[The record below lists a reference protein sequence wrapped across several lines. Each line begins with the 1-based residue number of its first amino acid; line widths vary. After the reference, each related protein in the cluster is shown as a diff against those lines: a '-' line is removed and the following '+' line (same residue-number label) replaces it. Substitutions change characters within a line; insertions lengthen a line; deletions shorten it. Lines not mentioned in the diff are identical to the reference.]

1 MRRTLPATVLLAILT
16 SACFAQSPGGVSTGI
31 LLWTKANNGVST
43 TGATV
48 TGWTDQ
54 TGTNTFTVTGSPQY
68 SSTTI
73 NFNPCITYDGASRFT
88 GNTSL
93 TNVTEAF
100 TVGKIV
106 NSSGGSGSGTMIGT
120 LGDANYGYYFH
131 TESGILYGSGSA
143 AGTYY
148 GTNAFGNNIS
158 WSVMNGDLSETP
170 AASQQMK
177 VNGIAYANSAGG
189 DPAIYSGKPVLGA
202 RSTEN
207 LLSGSQVAEVVMYNA
222 SQAGTN
228 RSKINSYL
236 ALKYGI
242 TLGSTSSTY
251 SYVSSSGTTFWT
263 GNSTYQHNVN
273 GIGKDNSSGL
283 EQQITTSQDATG
295 DITTLSTDNNFTG
308 ASGTHSSIPNNL
320 SYLVMGNNGSSATA
334 TQTTNTPSGFCGT
347 RLTRTWLIQKTGT
360 PGTTSLQVN
369 IGTTLGASLTASD
382 IVLLIDQDGDGNYS
396 SGTQVQVTASSF
408 SGGLAVFSGVS
419 FDSDNSG
426 TDVFTIGSANFTPSL
441 VTLGNTTTAS
451 GTCTKGS
458 YVYYLSPTDATKGL
472 VSFNANGNTFSPSS
486 VTVADRSDLT
496 VSGVTNSG
504 NYYQETSGTS
514 TIRVG
519 NRFSTVVA
527 PGSYTTNGG
536 ITVRLYYTAADTMT
550 LMSDAFPAGGI
561 VADHGWYKLSVTS
574 ATSVLS
580 DMQNGTLTGAVK
592 VYPVDYGTE
601 DGVNYA
607 EFLVSSF
614 STFGYYARTTASVLA
629 VTLDYFKS
637 SANNCTVSLSWESA
651 DESNTA
657 SYEIQYSLDGSN
669 YLPVQVVSTK
679 GQGIPYQFAYS
690 PQFSTAYYRLKI
702 VGKDGSTAYSG
713 ADFVNTGCSNS
724 LIRIWPSPAKDNLYV
739 YTGGATASEITIMD
753 CSGRV
758 LKTFKDQSNSWIDV
772 SGLAQGIYYVNVVE
786 NGGTRQLMKFV
797 KL

>member
-1 MRRTLPATVLLAILT
+1 MRRSLLATLLLATFT
-16 SACFAQSPGGVSTGI
+16 STCFAQSPGGVSTG
-31 LLWTKANNGVST
+31 LLMWTKANNGVST
-43 TGATV
+43 TGSTV

-54 TGTNTFTVTGSPQY
+54 TGTNTFTVTGSPQF

-106 NSSGGSGSGTMIGT
+106 NTSGVSGSGTMIGT
-120 LGDANYGYYFH
+120 VGDANYGYYFH
-131 TESGILYGSGSA
+131 TESGTLYGSGSA
-143 AGTYY
+143 AGVYY
-148 GTNAFGNNIS
+148 GTSALGNNIS

-177 VNGIAYANSAGG
+177 VNGIAYANTASG

-202 RSTEN
+202 RNTEN
-207 LLSGSQVAEVVMYNA
+207 LLNGSQVAEVVMYNA

-228 RSKINSYL
+228 RSKINAYL
-236 ALKYGI
+236 GLKYGI
-242 TLGSTSSTY
+242 TLGTTSSTY
-251 SYVSSSGTTFWT
+251 SYLASSGTTFWT

-283 EQQITTSQDATG
+283 EQQITTSQDATA
-295 DITTLSTDNNFTG
+295 DLTTLSTDNNFTG
-308 ASGTHSSIPNNL
+308 ASGTHTSVPNDL

-334 TQTTNTPSGFCGT
+334 TQTTNIPAGFCGT
-347 RLTRTWLIQKTGT
+347 RLTRSWLIQKTGT
-360 PGTTSLQVN
+360 PGSASLQVN
-369 IGTTLGASLTASD
+369 IGTTLGASLSAAD
-382 IVLLIDQDGDGNYS
+382 IVLLIDEDGDGNYS
-396 SGTQVQVTASSF
+396 TGTQLQVTASSF

-426 TDVFTIGSANFTPSL
+426 TDVFTIGAANFTSSL
-441 VTLGNTTTAS
+441 VSIGNSTTTS

-472 VSFNANGNTFSPSS
+472 ISFNTNGNSFSPTS

-496 VSGVTNSG
+496 ASGVTNSG
-504 NYYQETSGTS
+504 NYYQQTSGSS
-514 TIRVG
+514 TIRVA

-536 ITVRLYYTAADTMT
+536 ITVRIYYAAADTMT

-561 VADHGWYKLSVTS
+561 VADHGWYKLSVAS

-580 DMQNGTLTGAVK
+580 DMQNGTLTGAAK
-592 VYPVDYGTE
+592 VFPVDYGTE
-601 DGVNYA
+601 NGVNYA
-607 EFLVSSF
+607 EFLVTSF

-629 VTLDYFKS
+629 VTLTYFKTS
-637 SANNCTVSLSWESA
+637 TNNCAVSLNWESA
-651 DESNTA
+651 DESNIA
-657 SYEIQYSLDGSN
+657 SFKIQYSLDGSN
-669 YLPVQVVSTK
+669 YSQVGAVSPK
-679 GQGIPYQFAYS
+679 GQGYPYDFEYS
-690 PQFSTAYYRLKI
+690 PQVATAYYRLQI
-702 VGKDGSTAYSG
+702 IGKDGSIAFSSPE
-713 ADFVNTGCSNS
+713 FINTGCNS
-724 LIRIWPSPAKDNLYV
+724 GLLRIWPNPVKDNIFV
-739 YTGGATASEITIMD
+739 YTGSAMANQITIMD
-753 CSGRV
+753 CSGRI
-758 LKTFKDQSNSWIDV
+758 LKTIKNQNNTWIDV
-772 SGLAQGIYYVNVVE
+772 SGLSQGIYYINVV
-786 NGGTRQLMKFV
+786 GDSGIHQLMKFV